1 LSQKNTI
8 LFQDS
13 PGYKKVNQWMGSKG
27 MQPFSYQIECWQAI
41 SEGKSGMVNAPT
53 GCGKTFSVFL
63 GELIR
68 QINISH
74 YNHQPI
80 NTKGI
85 KLLWI
90 TPLRALAKD
99 IARAMQEAIDQ
110 LELPWQVG
118 IRNGDT
124 SVSERTK
131 QKKQMPEVM
140 VITPESLHLLFTQKE
155 AFRWF
160 EEISMIAVDE
170 WHELIGS
177 KRGVQVE
184 LAISKII
191 NQHKELKREI
201 CCWGISA
208 TIGNLEEAMEVLLS
222 PIADNGIIIR
232 SQINKKTKVTSIL
245 PDEAETYPWAGH
257 LGLSLI
263 QKVIPLIEL
272 HTTTL
277 IFINTRGMSERWYQ
291 ALLDACP
298 DLSGA
303 IALHHGS
310 IDQELRQWIE
320 DSLHTKKLKAVV
332 CTASLDLGVDFRPV
346 DAVIQ
351 VGSPKGVSRFL
362 QRAGRS
368 GHTFNGISHIYFLP
382 THSLEL
388 VESVALQ
395 TAIEAQCHEAKHPL
409 LLCYDVL
416 IQYLHTLASGD
427 GFNPDQV
434 FAEIKSTYC
443 YRDLEKEQWLQL
455 FYFVLNGGKAL
466 EGYDDYNKLKIEK
479 GLYQLASRKLIMRHR
494 MNIGTIVSDVML
506 KVKLMNGSY
515 LGMIEEWFISR
526 LEPGD
531 AFTLA
536 GRNLELIQ
544 IKDMTVITRI
554 STSKKSIVPSWQ
566 GGRMSLTANL
576 GEKLRETFH
585 LISSHRGKQTPE
597 LDHLIPL
604 FNLQDDLS
612 HIPKSNELLIEIH
625 QSRNGQ
631 HLLVYPFEGRQ
642 IHEAMSSLLAY
653 RIGKLTP
660 ISFSISM
667 NDYGFELLS
676 DQTWIPDEK
685 EWNGLFSSK
694 ELIKDLQ
701 KSINATEMAKRKF
714 RDIAVISGL
723 IIQTMPGG
731 SKKAKHLQSSAGLL
745 FNVFEEY
752 DPENLL
758 VRQAYREVFDQQ
770 IDEMRIREAM
780 KRIEQAKMIIKH
792 PKRFTPLS
800 FPIIADGLNRNH
812 LSTEKLADRI
822 QKMQLQL
829 KKQNRS

>member
-1 LSQKNTI
+1 
-8 LFQDS
+8 
-13 PGYKKVNQWMGSKG
+13 MGSKG

-63 GELIR
+63 GEMIR

-74 YNHQPI
+74 NNHHPL
-80 NTKGI
+80 NTKSI
-85 KLLWI
+85 RLLWI

-124 SVSERTK
+124 SVTERTR

-170 WHELIGS
+170 WHELMGS

-191 NQHKELKREI
+191 SWNKEQIKDI

-208 TIGNLEEAMEVLLS
+208 TIGNLDEAMEVLLS
-222 PIADNGIIIR
+222 PITDNGIIIR

-263 QKVIPLIEL
+263 NKVIPLIEF

-291 ALLDACP
+291 ALLDASP

-320 DSLHTKKLKAVV
+320 ESLHTKKLKAVV

-368 GHTFNGISHIYFLP
+368 GHTFDGISHIYFLP

-395 TAIEAQCHEAKHPL
+395 TAMEAQCHEAKPPL

-434 FAEIKSTYC
+434 YAEIKNTFC
-443 YRDLEKEQWLQL
+443 YRDLEKEEWLQL

-479 GLYQLASRKLIMRHR
+479 GLYQLVSRKFIMRHR
-494 MNIGTIVSDVML
+494 MNIGTIVSDAML
-506 KVKLMNGSY
+506 KVKLINGIY

-536 GRNLELIQ
+536 GRNLELVQ
-544 IKDMTVITRI
+544 IKDMTVVTRI
-554 STSKKSIVPSWQ
+554 SNSKKSIVPSWQ

-585 LISSHRGKQTPE
+585 HISSHRMKQTPE
-597 LDHLIPL
+597 LEHLIPL
-604 FNLQDDLS
+604 FNLQDELS
-612 HIPKSNELLIEIH
+612 HIPNAYELLIEIH
-625 QSRNGQ
+625 QSRDGH

-685 EWNGLFSSK
+685 EWSHLFSSK
-694 ELIKDLQ
+694 DLIKDLQ

-752 DPENLL
+752 DPKNLL

-780 KRIEQAKMIIKH
+780 KRIEHSKIIIKK

-822 QKMQLQL
+822 QKMHLQL
-829 KKQNRS
+829 KKQSIM